1 MGMTRASFYNI
12 FNPRLREGGDVG
24 NPTVTVT
31 SVFSI
36 HASAKEATNEA
47 ERFIKGVDFSIH
59 ASAKEATNEAERFI
73 KGVDFSIHASA
84 KEATSIPGRPNI
96 QSTVFNPRLRE
107 GGDNPWRKMA

>member
-59 ASAKEATNEAERFI
+59 ASAKEAT
-73 KGVDFSIHASA
+73 
-84 KEATSIPGRPNI
+84 SIPGRPNI